1 MDREQ
6 QTTEVVREENV
17 RDGAADVRQETVTTA
32 ARADGQTIA
41 QRVVWYIAGFIIS
54 LLALRV
60 VLFLLGANQGS
71 GFVDFLYAITMP
83 FAAPFY
89 GIFPQPS
96 YGQFALDSASI
107 VAIVIYALVAWGLA
121 KLFTLTR
128 ARRTV

>member
-6 QTTEVVREENV
+6 QTTEVREENIQ
-17 RDGAADVRQETVTTA
+17 DGATDVRRETVVNTVTPSA
-32 ARADGQTIA
+32 GTVAR
-41 QRVVWYIAGFIIS
+41 RVIWYIAGFIIV

-71 GFVDFLYAITMP
+71 TFVDFLYAITQP

-96 YGQFALDSASI
+96 YGQFALDTASI
-107 VAIVIYALVAWGLA
+107 VAMVVYALVAWGLA
-121 KLFTLTR
+121 KLFTLTSASR
-128 ARRTV
+128 NV